1 MKTITELSMQ
11 KHSAKHCNLYLDG
24 AFYCGLRLET
34 VVENRLKVGMQVE
47 EAEIDKMQTE
57 SEYTHA
63 LDRAMTYLSGSVKT
77 KKQVRD
83 YLTKKGYTQALT
95 DLVLAKLEDYRF
107 INDESYAARY
117 AEVAKGNKGKYLIA
131 RELKAKG
138 IDQKTTEAVLE
149 EFTDDTEAALR
160 LAQKAIKGKEI
171 NRENL
176 AKVYRKLLSK
186 GFSYETCDSVIEKI
200 KNQTEIEE

>member
-1 MKTITELSMQ
+1 MKEITQIAMQ

-24 AFYCGLRLET
+24 VFYCGLRLET
-34 VVENRLKVGMQVE
+34 VLENRLKVGMMVE
-47 EAEIDKMQTE
+47 EGDIDKMQAD

-77 KKQVRD
+77 KKQVGD
-83 YLTKKGYTQALT
+83 YLIKKGYTQTLVG
-95 DLVLAKLEDYRF
+95 LVLSKLEDYRF
-107 INDESYAARY
+107 INDEQYAIRY
-117 AEVAKGNKGKYLIA
+117 TEVAKGNKGKYLIA

-138 IDQKTTEAVLE
+138 VDQKTTETVLE
-149 EFTDDTEAALR
+149 EFADDTEGALR
-160 LAQKAIKGKEI
+160 IAQKAIKGKEI

-176 AKVYRKLLSK
+176 SKVYRKLLSK

-200 KNQTEIEE
+200 KNQTEIDE

>member
-1 MKTITELSMQ
+1 MQ

-24 AFYCGLRLET
+24 VFYCGLRLET
-34 VVENRLKVGMQVE
+34 VVENRLKVGMEVE
-47 EAEIDKMQTE
+47 EADIDRMQTD

-83 YLTKKGYTQALT
+83 YLIKKGYTQSLA

-107 INDESYAARY
+107 INDEYYATRY
-117 AEVAKGNKGKYLIA
+117 AEVTKGSKGKYLIA

-138 IDQKTTEAVLE
+138 VDDKTTQKVLS
-149 EFTDDTEAALR
+149 EFADDTEGALR
-160 LAQKAIKGKEI
+160 VALKAIKGKEI

-176 AKVYRKLLSK
+176 SKVYRKLLSK
-186 GFSYETCDSVIEKI
+186 GFSYETCDGVIEKI
-200 KNQTEIEE
+200 KNENQIEE

>member
-24 AFYCGLRLET
+24 VFYCGLRLET
-34 VVENRLKVGMQVE
+34 VVENRLKVGMQVSE
-47 EAEIDKMQTE
+47 SEIDKMQTE

-63 LDRAMTYLSGSVKT
+63 LDKAMTYLSGSVKT

-83 YLTKKGYTQALT
+83 YLIKKGYTVALAE
-95 DLVLAKLEDYRF
+95 LVLSKLEDYRF
-107 INDESYAARY
+107 INDEYYATRY
-117 AEVAKGNKGKYLIA
+117 AEVTKGNKGKYLIA

-138 IDQKTTEAVLE
+138 IDDKTTQKVLE
-149 EFTDDTEAALR
+149 QFADDTEGALR
-160 LAQKAIKGKEI
+160 LALKTIKGKEI

-176 AKVYRKLLSK
+176 SKVYRKLLSK
-186 GFSYETCDSVIEKI
+186 GFSYETCDSVIQTI
-200 KNQTEIEE
+200 KNQTNEEL

>member
-1 MKTITELSMQ
+1 MQ

-24 AFYCGLRLET
+24 VFYCGLRLET
-34 VVENRLKVGMQVE
+34 VVENRLKVGMEVE
-47 EAEIDKMQTE
+47 EADIDKMQTD

-83 YLTKKGYTQALT
+83 YLIKKGYTQSLA
-95 DLVLAKLEDYRF
+95 DLILEKLEDYRF
-107 INDESYAARY
+107 VNDEAYAERY
-117 AEVAKGNKGKYLIA
+117 AEVTKGSKGKYLIA

-138 IDQKTTEAVLE
+138 VDDKTTQKVLS
-149 EFTDDTEAALR
+149 EFADDTEGALR
-160 LAQKAIKGKEI
+160 VALKAIKGKEI

-176 AKVYRKLLSK
+176 SKVYRKLLSK
-186 GFSYETCDSVIEKI
+186 GFSYETCDGVIEKI
-200 KNQTEIEE
+200 KNENQIEE